1 MAETQ
6 PLGHST
12 WLPTVGVAE
21 VPRRGTAAPGEA
33 AHQVVL
39 GRKEVRPLHKD
50 GGGVRPLHKDGGG
63 VRPLHKGG
71 GGVHLLHKEEGSL
84 EPPQAAAVLLLAL
97 DEVRCRQQVVAA
109 AQGVGQG
116 VVAQG
121 VGQ

>member
-33 AHQVVL
+33 ARQVVL

-50 GGGVRPLHKDGGG
+50 GGGM
-63 VRPLHKGG
+63 RPLHKGG

-84 EPPQAAAVLLLAL
+84 EPAQAAAVLLAL

-116 VVAQG
+116 AVAQG